1 MINFDGLKVS
11 TLMLKVSTLM
21 LKVMR
26 LVLRATMMESY
37 VGGCVSGSTSES
49 LR

>member
-11 TLMLKVSTLM
+11 TMK

-26 LVLRATMMESY
+26 LVLRATMMDSY
-37 VGGCVSGSTSES
+37 VGG
-49 LR
+49 

>member
-11 TLMLKVSTLM
+11 TMK

-37 VGGCVSGSTSES
+37 VGG
-49 LR
+49 

>member
-11 TLMLKVSTLM
+11 TMR

>member
-11 TLMLKVSTLM
+11 TMK

-26 LVLRATMMESY
+26 LVLRTTMMDPVPSVPALTLAWPEPQL
-37 VGGCVSGSTSES
+37 EP
-49 LR
+49 R